1 MVAVVPSLSEQG
13 WISDSYKILNNT
25 VSYYILTDAAQ
36 SLMFEGNLI
45 SLPETYYKYINQPVE
60 MASAVKT
67 DLEKML
73 SRYFSVAEVNTEAKA
88 LSDSKYAILLY
99 AAAVTE
105 DGTRIELSKVVE
117 ISTTGLR
124 KIIEVNNYG
133 DGISYLQKLS

>member
-88 LSDSKYAILLY
+88 LSDSKYAILLN

-124 KIIEVNNYG
+124 KNIEMNNYG

>member
-1 MVAVVPSLSEQG
+1 MTAVIASLSEQG

-133 DGISYLQKLS
+133 DGISYLQKL